1 MHMFKSFD
9 FFPGVKKA
17 GSPKQ
22 ESLGAL
28 GGLSLR
34 RAVDAGEKELR
45 GAGRES
51 PTEPALCPREGPLSL
66 DGQYATLSIS
76 ICNDVKI
83 INGNTRWGNPTLIF
97 QNTSSVFCRFSQTSQ
112 RAKFSSLSRKLFVI
126 LR

>member
-1 MHMFKSFD
+1 MFKHFD

-76 ICNDVKI
+76 ICNDAF
-83 INGNTRWGNPTLIF
+83 WGNPTLIF